1 MNAMDRKILM
11 LRKGITQAEIARRL
25 SVSGATVSL
34 VVSGRMRSRRVEQA
48 VAEALGLPREILWP
62 ERRER

>member
-25 SVSGATVSL
+25 GVSGATVSL
-34 VVSGRMRSRRVEQA
+34 VVSGRMRSRRVEQEI
-48 VAEALGLPREILWP
+48 AEALGLPREILWP
-62 ERRER
+62 DRRGR

>member
-1 MNAMDRKILM
+1 MNGMDRKILM

-25 SVSGATVSL
+25 GVSGATVSL

-48 VAEALGLPREILWP
+48 ISEALGLPRELLWP
-62 ERRER
+62 DRRER